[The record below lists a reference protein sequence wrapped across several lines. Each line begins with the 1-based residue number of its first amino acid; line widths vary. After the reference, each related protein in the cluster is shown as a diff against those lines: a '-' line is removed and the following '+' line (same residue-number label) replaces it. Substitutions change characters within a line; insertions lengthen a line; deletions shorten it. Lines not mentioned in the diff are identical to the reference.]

1 MPASNLSTGTQGG
14 NNMALVNRI
23 SRLFKADFHAVLDQI
38 EEPEALLKQAIRDME
53 DDLATTE
60 QRVALCAHDQEA
72 LAARKS
78 EIESAI
84 GEIDTELDL
93 CFESKKDSLAKSL
106 IKKKLEAERILK
118 RLNSKHVSNEQYLD
132 EQRKALDDN
141 RATLESLRQKA
152 ELFAQRAPARIGSDS
167 EFDDI
172 TWLARET
179 SVSDDEIEIAYLRE
193 KSARSSS

>member
-1 MPASNLSTGTQGG
+1 MIRQEIRGG
-14 NNMALVNRI
+14 NNMALINRI

-72 LAARKS
+72 LTIRKS
-78 EIESAI
+78 ELESAI
-84 GEIDTELDL
+84 AEIDTQLDL
-93 CFESKKDSLAKSL
+93 CFESKKNGLAKSL

-118 RLNSKHVSNEQYLD
+118 RLDAKHLSNEKYLD
-132 EQRKALDDN
+132 EQRKVIDEN
-141 RATLESLRQKA
+141 HATLESLRQKA
-152 ELFAQRAPARIGSDS
+152 ELFSQRAPAHTSSDS

-172 TWLARET
+172 SWLARET
-179 SVSDDEIEIAYLRE
+179 SVSDDEVEIAYLRE
-193 KSARSSS
+193 KSARSLS